1 MSNEKFQPVDPL
13 IPPLANN
20 DYLIPLIA
28 ETTGVDA
35 RRVTERLIQEHL
47 HCPHGVAEAFY
58 AKKLT
63 PYVWCDELLAFYEE
77 TDSFIY
83 GIVAWNRSQVKC
95 AMRKWMLDFLRSHEL
110 PQGRILICGDGIGID
125 SFFFAQAGYDVVFY
139 EVSRLGQKIGRHLF
153 DDYGV
158 NVQITDSLETLK
170 AGSFDAVL
178 SLDVLEH
185 VPSPP
190 ETVTELS
197 RYLKQGGLFV
207 VSAPFYAVHPKWP
220 THLKCNRKYSGR
232 TNWISI
238 AGDMNLVGG
247 RMLANPLVFQKRFED
262 GKTTFALPWLSS
274 CSLGFGNI
282 LLRLSATFPN
292 PILHIA
298 LTMHRCDKQLR
309 RLRPTMQE

>member
-1 MSNEKFQPVDPL
+1 MNTDSFPTVNPL
-13 IPPLANN
+13 IPPLADN

-28 ETTGVDA
+28 EMTGVDVCN
-35 RRVTERLIQEHL
+35 VTERLIQEHL
-47 HCPHGVAEAFY
+47 HCPHSVAEAFY

-63 PYVWCDELLAFYEE
+63 PYVWSDDLLTFYEE

-95 AMRKWMLDFLRSHEL
+95 VMRQWMLDFLRSHDV
-110 PQGRILICGDGIGID
+110 PYGRVLICGDGIGID

-139 EVSRLGQKIGRHLF
+139 EVSRLGQKMGKRLF
-153 DDYGV
+153 DDYGLR
-158 NVQITDSLETLK
+158 VQIADSLETLG

-190 ETVTELS
+190 DNVSELS

-232 TNWISI
+232 TNWISK
-238 AGDMNLVGG
+238 AGDLNLVGG

-262 GKTTFALPWLSS
+262 GKSTFALSWLSR

-292 PILHIA
+292 PILHIV
-298 LTMHRCDKQLR
+298 LTMHRYDKQLR
-309 RLRPTMQE
+309 RLRPVK